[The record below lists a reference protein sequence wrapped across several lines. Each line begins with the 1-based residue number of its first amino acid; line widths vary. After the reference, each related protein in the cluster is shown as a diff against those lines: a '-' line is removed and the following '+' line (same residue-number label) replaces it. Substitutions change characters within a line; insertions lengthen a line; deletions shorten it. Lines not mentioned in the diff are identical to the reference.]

1 MKSNSLITVLLGG
14 LILVA
19 VCAAYFLL
27 SYNFAYRELR
37 RLQPRVVAAT
47 NTRAVMQALAADL
60 LEYSKR
66 NQDID
71 PLLLTVGIKGGTTNA
86 LPATTPKPPS
96 R

>member
-1 MKSNSLITVLLGG
+1 MKSNSLIAALLGG

-27 SYNFAYRELR
+27 SYNHAYRELR

-47 NTRAVMQALAADL
+47 NTRAVMQSLAVDL
-60 LEYSKR
+60 VEYSKH
-66 NQDID
+66 NHDID
-71 PLLLTVGIKGGTTNA
+71 PLLLTVGIKAGATNA
-86 LPATTPKPPS
+86 LPATTPKPSS